1 MEEHENSKDIFNV
14 VQRCIEILHFLHL
27 KMDAD
32 ECKNYLLAILFY
44 KYLSDSFL
52 IRAYDLLFDEK
63 PEDMNEAMDA
73 YCKAVEDDDT
83 AEALKEELKRKYRYI
98 IEPDLT
104 YTSIAEAARNGAF
117 NRECLQMAFNNI
129 EQSDPIFTDIF
140 NYVNLY
146 SNLLG
151 NEDQRQTHA
160 IASLVKEIDKVD
172 LLNSDEDFI
181 GDFFEY
187 LIQIF
192 ASGTG
197 KRAGEFYTPQAVSEV
212 MTRIAISGQ
221 EEKKGLSVYDACM
234 GSGSLLLKAKRF
246 CSNPNDI
253 QYYGQELRQSNYN
266 FARMNMFIHGVMP
279 DNQHLCNGDTLNRDW
294 PTGEETKFDMVLM
307 DPPYY
312 TRWYAEARRL
322 KDERFREYGV
332 LAPKSRAD
340 YAFLLHGLNHLKS
353 SGTMAIVLPQGVLF
367 HGGAEGKIREKLL
380 RSGNIYAVI
389 GLPAN
394 LLYYTSIQTCI
405 IVLKKHRGDRDVLF
419 IDASKK
425 FDRIGKQHVVIDEHI
440 DEVLALYTRRES
452 VENEAYLATFKDIE
466 KNNFYMKITE
476 YTDVLED

>member
-1 MEEHENSKDIFNV
+1 MEEHKNSKDMFNV
-14 VQRCIEILHFLHL
+14 VQRCIETLHFLHL
-27 KMDAD
+27 KMNAD

-44 KYLSDSFL
+44 KYLSDSIL
-52 IRAYDLLFDEK
+52 IRAYELLFDEK
-63 PEDMNEAMDA
+63 PKDMNVAMDT
-73 YCKAVEDDDT
+73 YCKAFEDDDT

-104 YTSIAEAARNGAF
+104 YTSIAEAARNGSF

-129 EQSDPIFTDIF
+129 EKSDTIFTDIF
-140 NYVNLY
+140 NDVDLY
-146 SNLLG
+146 SDLLG
-151 NEDQRQTHA
+151 NGGQSQTYA

-197 KRAGEFYTPQAVSEV
+197 KRAGEFYTTQAVSEI
-212 MTRIAISGQ
+212 MTRIAICGQ
-221 EEKKGLSVYDACM
+221 EEKKSLSVYDACM
-234 GSGSLLLKAKRF
+234 GSGSLLIKAKRF
-246 CSNPNDI
+246 SSYPTDI
-253 QYYGQELRQSNYN
+253 QYYGQELRRSNYN

-279 DNQHLCNGDTLNRDW
+279 DNQHLCNGDTLNGDW

-307 DPPYY
+307 DPPYS
-312 TRWYAEARRL
+312 TRWYAEAGCL

-332 LAPKSRAD
+332 LAPESRAD
-340 YAFLLHGLNHLKS
+340 YAFLLHGLYHLKS

-367 HGGAEGKIREKLL
+367 HGGAGGKIREKLL

-440 DEVLALYTRRES
+440 DEVLALYTRRETI
-452 VENEAYLATFKDIE
+452 ENESRLATFENIE
-466 KNNFYMKITE
+466 NNNFNLKITE
-476 YTDVLED
+476 YTDILEG